1 MILILNGY
9 RKRAVCRKHKVEAG
23 NWSFDPNQGSCNQ
36 PFSILIS
43 SQLFI
48 PIYKYPKHIFE
59 YKYMLW
65 ISKFL
70 DSKRKIPWNFFG
82 ILISFQALHKPLTVT
97 TENTLDHND
106 HHPHWPISSYLV
118 CCCCCWAWES
128 PWQSQSWAG
137 RQRWGRCWSSSW
149 SWRRAASGST
159 CPRGASTLV
168 FTGQFCPITV
178 FCNIIFFE
186 KYWKHFFLFSSFCLI
201 YF

>member
-1 MILILNGY
+1 MPRKCLVEKEERCNPVRLERKQGERQKYIFYFYSLFVGNVICFILNGY

-59 YKYMLW
+59 YKYILS

-97 TENTLDHND
+97 TENTFDHND
-106 HHPHWPISSYLV
+106 HHRH
-118 CCCCCWAWES
+118 
-128 PWQSQSWAG
+128 
-137 RQRWGRCWSSSW
+137 
-149 SWRRAASGST
+149 
-159 CPRGASTLV
+159 
-168 FTGQFCPITV
+168 
-178 FCNIIFFE
+178 
-186 KYWKHFFLFSSFCLI
+186 
-201 YF
+201 